1 MLSTFIMIVVL
12 GTGGLLL
19 HPGLSGATLWRAT
32 ITPLA
37 SIIGSGFLVIGPIL
51 HSKFGAMS
59 PVVMCVLCGGAYLFG
74 AAIRHNI
81 ASIDRNPNA
90 RSPLERGLENIAS
103 WALVFA
109 YVISVAYYL
118 NLFGAFGL
126 SLTDLN
132 DAFSARLLTTAV
144 FLVILGIG
152 WLYGFTALERVE
164 QVTVGIKLAIIAGL
178 LFGLG
183 WYFVGKV
190 GDGKLVVEAPA
201 LTGWAGVTL
210 VFGLV
215 VTVQG
220 FETSRYLG
228 GEYDAITRIRS
239 MKLAQW
245 LSSVIY
251 MTYIVLL
258 TFSFEHGEI
267 ALDETAIIALMAF
280 VAPILSVLLV
290 AAALSAQFSAAI
302 ADAVGSG
309 GLIGELT
316 RNRLQPRGAY
326 LILVVA
332 GLTLTWTSGVFDII
346 SYASRAFAMYY
357 GLQSAIAALAARRQG
372 QLVRASGFCL
382 LAALA
387 AAITVFGVSVE

>member
-1 MLSTFIMIVVL
+1 MIVVL
-12 GTGGLLL
+12 GAGGLLL
-19 HPGLSGATLWRAT
+19 HPKLSGATLWRAT

-51 HSKFGAMS
+51 HNSFSMMS
-59 PVVMCVLCGGAYLFG
+59 PLVMAALCIGAYLFG
-74 AAIRHNI
+74 AAIRYNI
-81 ASIDRNPNA
+81 ATIDRSLYV
-90 RSPLERGLENIAS
+90 RSRLELGLENVAS

-118 NLFGAFGL
+118 NLFGEFGL

-132 DAFSARLLTTAV
+132 DKFHARLLTTGV
-144 FLVILGIG
+144 FLVILGVG
-152 WLYGFTALERVE
+152 WIYGFTALERME

-190 GDGKLVVEAPA
+190 GEGGLVAEVPV
-201 LTGWAGVTL
+201 LTGWAAVTL

-228 GEYDAITRIRS
+228 DTYDAATRIRS

-245 LSSVIY
+245 LSGAIY
-251 MTYIVLL
+251 ITYIVLL
-258 TFSFEHGEI
+258 TFSFERGQI

-290 AAALSAQFSAAI
+290 AAALSAQFSAAV

-316 RNRLQPRGAY
+316 RYRLQPRGAY
-326 LILVVA
+326 LILVAA
-332 GLTLTWTSGVFDII
+332 GLVLTWTLGVFGII
-346 SYASRAFAMYY
+346 SYASRAFAAYY
-357 GLQSAIAALAARRQG
+357 GLQSAIAAVSAQRQG
-372 QLVRASGFCL
+372 QLPQAAVFCL
-382 LAALA
+382 LAVLG